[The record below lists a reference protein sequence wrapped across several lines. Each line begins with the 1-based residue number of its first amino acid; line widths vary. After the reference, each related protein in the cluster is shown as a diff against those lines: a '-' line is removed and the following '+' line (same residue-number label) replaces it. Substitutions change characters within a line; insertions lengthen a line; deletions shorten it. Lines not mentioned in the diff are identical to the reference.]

1 MSLNEAAA
9 SAATDMGAALR
20 SGVEQ
25 LSGRQDFTFTLYA
38 RLILPADGFV
48 FWAPAASVSPPIT
61 SPALM
66 ITQRGSLHLSQTLQ
80 QESDTSYAR
89 QEVIF
94 TAETQ
99 VVEFEQIEDGLLYV
113 LELPN
118 GALAAFNGQR
128 KRYDQADIWHY
139 GGKALLPFEATQFI
153 ASPSD
158 IPTDNVVS
166 NSLPFWMAMST
177 TDLPV
182 FPAFLV
188 PKNLLPP
195 YVSADVTQ
203 TDGIGSAPLEG
214 PDSSQS
220 QLAHDVIRFTFY
232 GVRNNGVLDFQR
244 ALLQNSLDGS
254 ERYGVM
260 NIPVPVDEKRPQT
273 EFGIIAQQKT
283 MDLEVNYYQA
293 RARDAARKLILSA
306 FINITTE

>member
-1 MSLNEAAA
+1 MSLSEAAA
-9 SAATDMGAALR
+9 SASTDMGAVLR

-25 LSGRQDFTFTLYA
+25 LSGRQEFTFTLYA

-48 FWAPAASVSPPIT
+48 FWAPASSVTPPIT
-61 SPALM
+61 TPAQVLKQM
-66 ITQRGSLHLSQTLQ
+66 GSLHLSQTTQ
-80 QESDTSYAR
+80 QERDTSYSR

-94 TAETQ
+94 TAEEQ
-99 VVEFEQIEDGLLYV
+99 VIEFEAVADDLLYV

-118 GALAAFNGQR
+118 GSRAAFNGQR

-139 GGKALLPFEATQFI
+139 SGKALLPFESTQFI
-153 ASPSD
+153 ATPND

-166 NSLPFWMAMST
+166 NSLPFWLSMST
-177 TDLPV
+177 NALPV

-188 PKNLLPP
+188 PQNQLPP
-195 YVSADVTQ
+195 YVSADISQ
-203 TDGIGSAPLEG
+203 TDGIGSAPLEV

-220 QLAHDVIRFTFY
+220 QLAHDAIRFTFY
-232 GVRNNGVLDFQR
+232 GVRSNGVLDFQR
-244 ALLQNSLDGS
+244 SLLQNSLDGS

-293 RARDAARKLILSA
+293 RARNESRKLILSA
-306 FINITTE
+306 FINITPE